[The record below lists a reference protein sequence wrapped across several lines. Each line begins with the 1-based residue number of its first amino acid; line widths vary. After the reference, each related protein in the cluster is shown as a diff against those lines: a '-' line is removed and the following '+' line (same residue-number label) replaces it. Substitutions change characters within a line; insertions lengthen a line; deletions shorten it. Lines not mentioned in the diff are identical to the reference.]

1 MKINLPGIFW
11 IVLILA
17 LIPAVSAVIDQFW
30 PSSQYYISAIVI
42 AVLGALAKA
51 IQVMLEKG
59 GDTLQIETPP
69 AGAAAA
75 PMQIAAEKPGKVAR
89 LLFG

>member
-17 LIPAVSAVIDQFW
+17 LIPAVSAVIEQFW
-30 PSSQYYISAIVI
+30 PSSQYYVSAIVI

-59 GDTLQIETPP
+59 ADTLIETPP

-75 PMQIAAEKPGKVAR
+75 PMQIAAKQPGKVAR

>member
-1 MKINLPGIFW
+1 
-11 IVLILA
+11 
-17 LIPAVSAVIDQFW
+17 
-30 PSSQYYISAIVI
+30 
-42 AVLGALAKA
+42 VLGALAKA

-75 PMQIAAEKPGKVAR
+75 PMQPAAKQPSKAAR

>member
-30 PSSQYYISAIVI
+30 PASQYYISAIVI

-59 GDTLQIETPP
+59 ADTLIETPP
-69 AGAAAA
+69 MGAAAA
-75 PMQIAAEKPGKVAR
+75 PTPMRAIETNKIVR